1 MTKEEFID
9 ELNSMIDD
17 EMNITNLQSEYF
29 NEDLLKTLW
38 NIKKMAEEL
47 ES

>member
-1 MTKEEFID
+1 MTKEELLD
-9 ELNSMIDD
+9 EIEGRLDD
-17 EMNITNLQSEYF
+17 EINIINLQSEHF

-38 NIKKMAEEL
+38 NIKKMVEEL

>member
-1 MTKEEFID
+1 MTKNEFLE

-17 EMNITNLQSEYF
+17 EMNITNLQSENF
-29 NEDLLKTLW
+29 NEDVLKTLW
-38 NIKKMAEEL
+38 NVKAMAEEL

>member
-1 MTKEEFID
+1 MNKEELLD

-17 EMNITNLQSEYF
+17 EMNIVNLQSDEF

-38 NIKKMAEEL
+38 NIKEMVMEL
-47 ES
+47 E

>member
-1 MTKEEFID
+1 MTKEELLD

-17 EMNITNLQSEYF
+17 EMNITNLQSDDF

-38 NIKKMAEEL
+38 NIKEMVMEL
-47 ES
+47 E